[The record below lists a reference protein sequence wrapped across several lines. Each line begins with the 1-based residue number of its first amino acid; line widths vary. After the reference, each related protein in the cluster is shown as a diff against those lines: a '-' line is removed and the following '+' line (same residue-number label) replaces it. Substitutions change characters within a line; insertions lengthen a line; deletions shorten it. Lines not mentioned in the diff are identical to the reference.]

1 MRTAAAG
8 AATGALLALTAL
20 AGACTPPQLERGDS
34 RRSAPPETST
44 EPRPSDAT
52 APASPPPTS
61 ATPPRPPAPSKVPL
75 ASTGFPPDAARAREQ
90 LARLTV
96 ARGKNWQTYQRSEF
110 GIGWSDDV
118 DAPGGR
124 NGCDTRDDV
133 LRRDLRNLREGD
145 RNPCVVLSGT
155 LLDPYTGKE
164 LPYSYRRAS
173 QIQTDHVVALGAA
186 WRAGAWAWTP
196 QRRLTYANDLDV
208 LLAADKDTNYAKSSL
223 TPDKWKPPRK
233 EYWCEYGRRWTG
245 IKAKYGLTV
254 TAPEKLALQ
263 DLLATCR

>member
-1 MRTAAAG
+1 MGTAAG
-8 AATGALLALTAL
+8 AGAGATVLVLAAL
-20 AGACTPPQLERGDS
+20 ATACTPPQLERAAHRHTTG
-34 RRSAPPETST
+34 APSP
-44 EPRPSDAT
+44 AT
-52 APASPPPTS
+52 AEPSPA
-61 ATPPRPPAPSKVPL
+61 VPL
-75 ASTGFPPDAARAREQ
+75 ASPGFPPTAARARDQ
-90 LARLTV
+90 LTGLTV
-96 ARGKNWQTYQRSEF
+96 AWGKNWQTYRRAEF
-110 GIGWSDDV
+110 GAGWSDDT

-133 LRRDLRNLREGD
+133 LRRDLKDLREGD
-145 RNPCVVLSGT
+145 RNPCVVLSGV
-155 LLDPYTGKE
+155 LHDPYTGKE

-186 WRAGAWAWTP
+186 WRAGAWAWTA

-208 LLAADKDTNYAKSSL
+208 LLAADKETNRTKSSK

-245 IKAKYGLTV
+245 IKAKYRLTV

-263 DLLATCR
+263 DLLATCG

>member
-1 MRTAAAG
+1 MRTAAGPAV
-8 AATGALLALTAL
+8 GALVAL
-20 AGACTPPQLERGDS
+20 AAVAVACTPPQLQRADA
-34 RRSAPPETST
+34 RRST
-44 EPRPSDAT
+44 
-52 APASPPPTS
+52 PPPAAESTLT
-61 ATPPRPPAPSKVPL
+61 TPGFPPAP
-75 ASTGFPPDAARAREQ
+75 DRARDQ

-96 ARGKNWQTYQRSEF
+96 AWGKNWQTYKRSEF
-110 GIGWSDDV
+110 GAGWSDET

-133 LRRDLRNLREGD
+133 LRRDLKDLREDD
-145 RNPCVVLSGT
+145 RNPCVVISGT
-155 LLDPYTGKE
+155 LHDPYTGKE

-173 QIQTDHVVALGAA
+173 RIETDHVVALGAA

-196 QRRLTYANDLDV
+196 DRRLAYANDLDV
-208 LLAADKDTNYAKSSL
+208 LLAADKDANYAKSSW

-254 TAPEKLALQ
+254 TAPEKRALHE
-263 DLLATCR
+263 LLATCG

>member
-1 MRTAAAG
+1 MGTAAGPRAG
-8 AATGALLALTAL
+8 ATLLAAAAL
-20 AGACTPPQLERGDS
+20 AAACTPPQLERAAS
-34 RRSAPPETST
+34 RHTATRSPAQTATRQPTPE
-44 EPRPSDAT
+44 PSPT
-52 APASPPPTS
+52 AALASP
-61 ATPPRPPAPSKVPL
+61 
-75 ASTGFPPDAARAREQ
+75 GFPPTAARARDQ
-90 LARLTV
+90 LAGLTV
-96 ARGKNWQTYQRSEF
+96 ARGKNWQTYKRSEF
-110 GIGWSDDV
+110 GVGWSDDT

-145 RNPCVVLSGT
+145 RNPCVVLSGV
-155 LLDPYTGKE
+155 LHDPYTGKD

-186 WRAGAWAWTP
+186 WRAGAWAWTA
-196 QRRLTYANDLDV
+196 RKRLTYANDLDV
-208 LLAADKDTNYAKSSL
+208 LLAADKATNYTKSSQ

-245 IKAKYGLTV
+245 IKAKYRLTV

-263 DLLATCR
+263 DLLATC